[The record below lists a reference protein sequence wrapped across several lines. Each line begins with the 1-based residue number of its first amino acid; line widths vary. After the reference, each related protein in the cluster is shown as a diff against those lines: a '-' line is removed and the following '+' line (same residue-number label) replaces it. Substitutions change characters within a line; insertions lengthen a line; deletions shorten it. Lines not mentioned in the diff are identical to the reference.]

1 MTSQSIIQ
9 HEPVDSSNKIIQLLD
24 FIYEKAIHPV
34 AGLDSAQDL
43 AQSYLQQDG
52 SLYDKINSLIRNQNF
67 KSAGSGFMTN
77 LGGMITL
84 PVAIPANFTSVL
96 FVQLRMIAAIAHLCG
111 YDVHNRKVK
120 TLIYV
125 ALCGSAVSDLLKDVD
140 IRYSTQLTANML
152 NKYLTAEVIK
162 SINKAIGF
170 RLLSRV
176 STNGVLH
183 TSKFVPILGGLV
195 AGGLDAMTTN
205 IIGNTARD
213 MFLGQTVDT
222 RLAIPPKS

>member
-1 MTSQSIIQ
+1 MTSQPIIQ
-9 HEPVDSSNKIIQLLD
+9 HEPIDSSNKIIQLLD

-52 SLYDKINSLIRNQNF
+52 SLYDKINSLIRNQNL

-77 LGGMITL
+77 LGGIITL

-96 FVQLRMIAAIAHLCG
+96 FVQLRMIAAIAHMCG

-120 TLIYV
+120 TLVYV
-125 ALCGSAVSDLLKDVD
+125 ALCGSAVSDLLKEVG

-170 RLLSRV
+170 RLLSRMGA
-176 STNGVLH
+176 NGVVH
-183 TSKFVPILGGLV
+183 TSKIVPILGGLV

-222 RLAIPPKS
+222 RLAIPSKS